1 MVLSVCGGSP
11 GGRDELDPGNGSTH
25 PHTAALVKA
34 AAADGSVEDAS
45 AQGNTRAAAE
55 AALQVRPWFHHV
67 ARGG

>member
-25 PHTAALVKA
+25 PHTAALAKASAA
-34 AAADGSVEDAS
+34 AAADAAADGRVEDAS

-55 AALQVRPWFHHV
+55 AALQVRP
-67 ARGG
+67 